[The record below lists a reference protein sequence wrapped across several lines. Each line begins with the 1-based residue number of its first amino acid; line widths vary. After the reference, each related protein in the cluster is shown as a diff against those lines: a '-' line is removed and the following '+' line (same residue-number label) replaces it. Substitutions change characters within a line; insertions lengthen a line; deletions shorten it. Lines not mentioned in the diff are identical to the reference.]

1 MINVNQ
7 ITSQLAKMSDPALQ
21 KYAMMN
27 KSDPYT
33 VALALSESNRR
44 KAMRQGAAPMPGQQP
59 KVVDQDIAQMAA
71 VDPMGNFTG
80 ALPENTGIGQIPAPN
95 MQGMGK
101 AEGGIV
107 GYAEGGEVQHFV
119 VGGVPTVPELGYEQL
134 SKLYA
139 KDPALAREA
148 ALRAGPVS
156 QRILESIHT
165 AARASMVPGA
175 VLEGGLLASGKAA
188 KDLGTYT
195 TPEQRREMSSN
206 PMLGAMSGDVGAAAA
221 TMDAKRN
228 NPSGPSTTPYLTQMG
243 NVAGAGINALGAL
256 GKHLIS
262 APGYGFS
269 DMPKPGQPEPGRI
282 AMPQS
287 TISGTGDTT
296 EIDKLAA
303 QMQAEKAKTSPT
315 GGQPSSGAPSGSPT
329 SLLGGAGRQ
338 GAGGAP
344 AAGLD
349 SVNSF
354 ANQMMGIDKFLPK
367 KEAAPVEETFMKK
380 REEASAPVWAKFE
393 STIDKEKNRLNEGK
407 EQDFYMA
414 LIEGGLAAAG
424 GTSPSGLQNLA
435 QGFSKGASSYK
446 EALKDFRKASQENS
460 KMELD
465 MERAKAAEKRGDMD
479 AFQKAEDSI
488 KNRNADI
495 DKLKTSGIFALQNVN
510 TSGAYQ
516 LESTRQH
523 VAGTIAAHG
532 MPTGTERII
541 GQMPGKTF
549 EEKLKAYSAVM
560 GPEAKGDSAT
570 LIKYMSM
577 NPAQKMQFK
586 KENPQVAAA
595 LDAQLLTNT
604 LRPVNVPNALP

>member
-1 MINVNQ
+1 
-7 ITSQLAKMSDPALQ
+7 
-21 KYAMMN
+21 
-27 KSDPYT
+27 
-33 VALALSESNRR
+33 
-44 KAMRQGAAPMPGQQP
+44 
-59 KVVDQDIAQMAA
+59 
-71 VDPMGNFTG
+71 
-80 ALPENTGIGQIPAPN
+80 
-95 MQGMGK
+95 
-101 AEGGIV
+101 
-107 GYAEGGEVQHFV
+107 
-119 VGGVPTVPELGYEQL
+119 
-134 SKLYA
+134 
-139 KDPALAREA
+139 
-148 ALRAGPVS
+148 
-156 QRILESIHT
+156 
-165 AARASMVPGA
+165 
-175 VLEGGLLASGKAA
+175 
-188 KDLGTYT
+188 
-195 TPEQRREMSSN
+195 
-206 PMLGAMSGDVGAAAA
+206 
-221 TMDAKRN
+221 
-228 NPSGPSTTPYLTQMG
+228 
-243 NVAGAGINALGAL
+243 
-256 GKHLIS
+256 
-262 APGYGFS
+262 
-269 DMPKPGQPEPGRI
+269 
-282 AMPQS
+282 
-287 TISGTGDTT
+287 
-296 EIDKLAA
+296 
-303 QMQAEKAKTSPT
+303 
-315 GGQPSSGAPSGSPT
+315 
-329 SLLGGAGRQ
+329 
-338 GAGGAP
+338 
-344 AAGLD
+344 
-349 SVNSF
+349 
-354 ANQMMGIDKFLPK
+354 
-367 KEAAPVEETFMKK
+367 MKK

-479 AFQKAEDSI
+479 AFQKYDESV

-495 DKLKTSGIFALQNVN
+495 DKLKTSGIFALQNVH

-560 GPEAKGDSAT
+560 GPEAKGDSAM

-577 NPAQKMQFK
+577 NPAQKLMFK

-595 LDAQLLTNT
+595 LDAQLQTSM

>member
-7 ITSQLAKMSDPALQ
+7 ITSQLARMSDPALQ

-33 VALALSESNRR
+33 VSLALSESNRR
-44 KAMRQGAAPMPGQQP
+44 KAMRQGAAPMPGQRP
-59 KVVDQDIAQMAA
+59 KVVDQDISQMAA

-80 ALPENTGIGQIPAPN
+80 AMPENTGIGQIPAPN

-107 GYAEGGEVQHFV
+107 GYAGGGEIPKYAGPTDGSLIKSYAINEDVVDPATGRTYTPAELNALLKTNPKAVMDMIHKQPFVQNPPVFPK
-119 VGGVPTVPELGYEQL
+119 GNAGIQYGVPTDPMQQKFSGSQPGGNILPTTTGYEGRTIGQVL
-134 SKLYA
+134 SGIGRRLNI
-139 KDPALAREA
+139 DPLAPQKVGEKTYESGLDIEGPGSSPMNTGRAPTVEELIA
-148 ALRAGPVS
+148 A
-156 QRILESIHT
+156 Q
-165 AARASMVPGA
+165 
-175 VLEGGLLASGKAA
+175 K
-188 KDLGTYT
+188 
-195 TPEQRREMSSN
+195 N
-206 PMLGAMSGDVGAAAA
+206 PM
-221 TMDAKRN
+221 
-228 NPSGPSTTPYLTQMG
+228 G
-243 NVAGAGINALGAL
+243 NTV
-256 GKHLIS
+256 S
-262 APGYGFS
+262 FAP
-269 DMPKPGQPEPGRI
+269 Q
-282 AMPQS
+282 
-287 TISGTGDTT
+287 DTT
-296 EIDKLAA
+296 S
-303 QMQAEKAKTSPT
+303 KTSPLAKLPT
-315 GGQPSSGAPSGSPT
+315 TSATTAPTSVGQPT
-329 SLLGGAGRQ
+329 KT
-338 GAGGAP
+338 AP

-479 AFQKAEDSI
+479 AFQKYDESV

-495 DKLKTSGIFALQNVN
+495 DKLKTSGIFALQNVH